1 MLTFQQLTISLAKRR
16 LCYILLQFTVLLFV
30 ACDSGEPVI
39 VAIPET
45 VVTEIPTAVVITQPP
60 LIVEVEVTRMI
71 EIPIT
76 ATNVSPA
83 ATPVMTPV
91 RTDNVTPSPTFYK
104 PHPYGTYTDILEVNE
119 VARAVLTK
127 NTAALRELV
136 RFQPW
141 LCIHENDFGGPVCND
156 DEPIGT
162 EVQAFGYGYCE
173 GFGTRDEEVIMSV
186 IEELVARTT
195 GVYAVVEDVQ
205 EESYGIVFTTIDNIF
220 AITVLVEDEGISW
233 VLFGCGQSP
242 AEALAERNGKIILS
256 PISLEKDTGVE

>member
-1 MLTFQQLTISLAKRR
+1 MTTTLAKRR
-16 LCYILLQFTVLLFV
+16 LCFILLQFAVLSFV
-30 ACDSGEPVI
+30 ACDSGEPVA

-45 VVTEIPTAVVITQPP
+45 VVTEIPTAVVITQSP
-60 LIVEVEVTRMI
+60 LIVEVEVTRVI
-71 EIPIT
+71 EIPVT
-76 ATNVSPA
+76 VTNASPPE
-83 ATPVMTPV
+83 TPVITPIT
-91 RTDNVTPSPTFYK
+91 TDNVTASPTFYK
-104 PHPYGTYTDILEVNE
+104 PHPYGNYTDIRELNE

-127 NTAALRELV
+127 NTTALRELI

-141 LCIHENDFGGPVCND
+141 PCIHENDPWGPVCND

-162 EVQAFGYGYCE
+162 QVQAFGYGYCE
-173 GFGTRDEEVIMSV
+173 GFRTRDEEVIMSV
-186 IEELVARTT
+186 LEELVAPTT
-195 GVYAVVEDVQ
+195 GVYAVDEDVQ

-256 PISLEKDTGVE
+256 PISLEKDIGNE